1 MDELSMRFNTM
12 IMNEI
17 GLEIG
22 ARQRLYDQDTGDSSC
37 ELDLFGKDSG
47 MPLGPAALSRI
58 YGSPILPIFMHN
70 NADGTCTAK
79 IHPPLYTP
87 KTKNK
92 DDDFYVVTRQL
103 TNILENEIINDPE
116 MWFWVHDRWK
126 DGRRRFGGKKR
137 R

>member
-1 MDELSMRFNTM
+1 MKRFN
-12 IMNEI
+12 I
-17 GLEIG
+17 LK
-22 ARQRLYDQDTGDSSC
+22 LVVV
-37 ELDLFGKDSG
+37 
-47 MPLGPAALSRI
+47 LSI
-58 YGSPILPIFMHN
+58 LLLPIGVN
-70 NADGTCTAK
+70 ATTKEEAETILSSLKGLKENADGTCTAK

-103 TNILENEIINDPE
+103 TNILENEIISDPE